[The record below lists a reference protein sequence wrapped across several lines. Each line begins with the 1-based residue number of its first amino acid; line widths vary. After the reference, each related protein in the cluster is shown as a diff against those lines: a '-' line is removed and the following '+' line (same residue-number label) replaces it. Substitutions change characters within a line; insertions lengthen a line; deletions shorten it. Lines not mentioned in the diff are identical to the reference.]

1 MSKAD
6 DNMVLIEDC
15 EKRES
20 KLSDWDRLFLD
31 SIRAQLEKDKPL
43 TERQTAALEGI
54 WERIT

>member
-31 SIRAQLEKDKPL
+31 SIRAQLEKDKPH
-43 TERQTAALEGI
+43 TERQIAALEGI